1 MVRKKLVLNACG
13 VKSLG
18 GVKLFVKAFELLV
31 ESGAEV
37 IVLYSEEEF
46 YNELKNQSLENE
58 LITFIKL
65 TDKRYLHPFLVLIM
79 NTKQRK
85 LIESYDAVIHFGN
98 FGFKTKNKSLVL
110 LQNVLPFVQQNLK
123 NVILKYFINRS
134 IKFSEY
140 VIVQLKHMNEIIEKK
155 YRDKIIEIGEI
166 EEVIVDASN
175 KSGKIVFF
183 GSAIPNKNFDFMV
196 KALQTISQDST
207 ITVINPPKNIKE
219 FNCVYTETHD
229 QTLSVISEN
238 EIYFHAS
245 EHETVGLPIYE
256 AQNLGLKI
264 IIPKRPYS
272 DYFNYENV
280 FFYEYKNIDSALQKI
295 EEAKNLKLKHSK
307 ALLYNENWSK
317 ILEYV

>member
-18 GVKLFVKAFELLV
+18 GVKLFVEAFELLV

-65 TDKRYLHPFLVLIM
+65 TDKRYLHPFLVLIT
-79 NTKQRK
+79 NIKQRK

-140 VIVQLKHMNEIIEKK
+140 VIVQLKHMNKIIEKK

-166 EEVIVDASN
+166 EEVIVNANN

-183 GSAIPNKNFDFMV
+183 GSDVPNKNYDFMV
-196 KALQTISQDST
+196 KALQTISQNST

-219 FNCVYTETHD
+219 FNCVYTETQD

-238 EIYFHAS
+238 EIYLHAS

-272 DYFNYENV
+272 DYFKYENV

-295 EEAKNLKLKHSK
+295 QEAKNLKLKHSK

-317 ILEYV
+317 ILEYI

>member
-18 GVKLFVKAFELLV
+18 GVKLFVEAFELLV
-31 ESGAEV
+31 ESGAEIV
-37 IVLYSEEEF
+37 VLYSEEEF

-65 TDKRYLHPFLVLIM
+65 TDKRYLHPFLVLIT
-79 NTKQRK
+79 NIEQRK

-123 NVILKYFINRS
+123 NVLLKYFINRS

-183 GSAIPNKNFDFMV
+183 GSDIPNKNYDFMV
-196 KALQTISQDST
+196 KALQTISQNST

-219 FNCVYTETHD
+219 FNCVYTETQD

-238 EIYFHAS
+238 EIYLHAS

-272 DYFNYENV
+272 DYFKYENV

-317 ILEYV
+317 ILEYI

>member
-18 GVKLFVKAFELLV
+18 GVKLFVEAFELLV

-65 TDKRYLHPFLVLIM
+65 TDKRYLHPFLVLIT
-79 NTKQRK
+79 NIKQRK

-123 NVILKYFINRS
+123 NVLLKYFINRS

-140 VIVQLKHMNEIIEKK
+140 VIVQLKHMNKIIEKK

-166 EEVIVDASN
+166 EEVIVNASN

-183 GSAIPNKNFDFMV
+183 GSDVPNKNYDFMV
-196 KALQTISQDST
+196 TALQTISQNST

-219 FNCVYTETHD
+219 FNCVYTETQD

-238 EIYFHAS
+238 EIYLHAS

-272 DYFNYENV
+272 DYFKYENV

-317 ILEYV
+317 ILEYI

>member
-18 GVKLFVKAFELLV
+18 GVKLFVEAFELLV
-31 ESGAEV
+31 ESGAEI

-46 YNELKNQSLENE
+46 YNELKNQSIENE

-65 TDKRYLHPFLVLIM
+65 TDKRYLHPFLVLIT
-79 NTKQRK
+79 NIKQRK

-123 NVILKYFINRS
+123 NVLLKYFINRS

-183 GSAIPNKNFDFMV
+183 GSDIPNKNYDFMV
-196 KALQTISQDST
+196 KALQTISQNST

-219 FNCVYTETHD
+219 FNCVYTETQD
-229 QTLSVISEN
+229 QTLSVISES
-238 EIYFHAS
+238 EIYLHAS

-272 DYFNYENV
+272 DYFKYENV

-317 ILEYV
+317 ILEYI

>member
-18 GVKLFVKAFELLV
+18 GVKLFVEAFELLV

-65 TDKRYLHPFLVLIM
+65 TDKRYLHPFLVLIT
-79 NTKQRK
+79 NIKQRK

-123 NVILKYFINRS
+123 NVLLKYFINRS

-140 VIVQLKHMNEIIEKK
+140 VIVQLKHMNKIIEKK

-183 GSAIPNKNFDFMV
+183 GSDIPNKNYDFMV
-196 KALQTISQDST
+196 KALQTISQNST

-219 FNCVYTETHD
+219 FNCVYTETQD

-238 EIYFHAS
+238 EIYIHAS

-272 DYFNYENV
+272 DYFKYENV

-317 ILEYV
+317 ILEYI

>member
-18 GVKLFVKAFELLV
+18 GVKLFVEAFELLV

-65 TDKRYLHPFLVLIM
+65 TDKRYLHPFLVLIT
-79 NTKQRK
+79 NIKQRK

-123 NVILKYFINRS
+123 NVLLKYFINRS

-140 VIVQLKHMNEIIEKK
+140 VIVQLKHMNKIIEKK

-166 EEVIVDASN
+166 EEVIVNASN

-183 GSAIPNKNFDFMV
+183 GSDVPNKNYDFMV
-196 KALQTISQDST
+196 KALQTISQNSK

-219 FNCVYTETHD
+219 FNCVYTETQD

-238 EIYFHAS
+238 EIYLHAS

-272 DYFNYENV
+272 DYFKYENV
-280 FFYEYKNIDSALQKI
+280 FFYEYKNMDSALQKI

-307 ALLYNENWSK
+307 ALLYNENWSR
-317 ILEYV
+317 ILEYI

>member
-18 GVKLFVKAFELLV
+18 GVKLFVEAFELLV
-31 ESGAEV
+31 ESGAEIV
-37 IVLYSEEEF
+37 VLYSEEEF

-65 TDKRYLHPFLVLIM
+65 TDKRYLHPFLVLIT
-79 NTKQRK
+79 NTEQRK

-123 NVILKYFINRS
+123 NVLLKYFINRS

-183 GSAIPNKNFDFMV
+183 GSNIPNKNYDFMV
-196 KALQTISQDST
+196 KALKTISLNST

-219 FNCVYTETHD
+219 FNCVYTETQD

-238 EIYFHAS
+238 EIYLHAS

-272 DYFNYENV
+272 DYFKYENV

-317 ILEYV
+317 ILEYI

>member
-18 GVKLFVKAFELLV
+18 GVKLFVEAFELLV
-31 ESGAEV
+31 ESGAEIV
-37 IVLYSEEEF
+37 VLYSEEEF

-65 TDKRYLHPFLVLIM
+65 TDKRYLHPFLVLIT
-79 NTKQRK
+79 NIEQRK

-123 NVILKYFINRS
+123 NVLLKYFINRS

-183 GSAIPNKNFDFMV
+183 GSDIPNKNYDFMV
-196 KALQTISQDST
+196 KALKTISLNST

-219 FNCVYTETHD
+219 FNCVYTETQD

-238 EIYFHAS
+238 EIYLHAS

-272 DYFNYENV
+272 DYFKYENV

-317 ILEYV
+317 ILEYI

>member
-18 GVKLFVKAFELLV
+18 GVKLFVEAFELLV

-65 TDKRYLHPFLVLIM
+65 TDKRYLHPFLVLIT
-79 NTKQRK
+79 NIKQRK

-123 NVILKYFINRS
+123 NVLLKYFINRS

-140 VIVQLKHMNEIIEKK
+140 VIVQLKHMNEFIEKK
-155 YRDKIIEIGEI
+155 YKDKIIEIGEI
-166 EEVIVDASN
+166 EEIIVDASN

-183 GSAIPNKNFDFMV
+183 GSEIPNKNYDFMV
-196 KALQTISQDST
+196 KTLQIISQNYT

-219 FNCVYTETHD
+219 FNCVYTETQD

-238 EIYFHAS
+238 EIYIHAS

-272 DYFNYENV
+272 DYFKYENV

-317 ILEYV
+317 ILEYI

>member
-18 GVKLFVKAFELLV
+18 GVKLFVEAFELLV

-46 YNELKNQSLENE
+46 FNELKNQSLEND

-65 TDKRYLHPFLVLIM
+65 TDKRYLHPFLVLIT
-79 NTKQRK
+79 NIKQRK

-123 NVILKYFINRS
+123 NVLLKYFINRS

-166 EEVIVDASN
+166 EEVIVNASN

-183 GSAIPNKNFDFMV
+183 GSDVPNKNYDFMV
-196 KALQTISQDST
+196 KALQTISQNST

-219 FNCVYTETHD
+219 FNCVYTETQD

-238 EIYFHAS
+238 EIYLHAS

-272 DYFNYENV
+272 DYFKYENV

-307 ALLYNENWSK
+307 ALLYNENWSR
-317 ILEYV
+317 ILEYI

>member
-18 GVKLFVKAFELLV
+18 GVKLFVEAFELLV

-65 TDKRYLHPFLVLIM
+65 TDKRYLHPFLVLIT
-79 NTKQRK
+79 NIKQRK

-123 NVILKYFINRS
+123 NVLLKYFINRS

-140 VIVQLKHMNEIIEKK
+140 VIVQLKHMNEFIEKK
-155 YRDKIIEIGEI
+155 YKDKIIEIGEI
-166 EEVIVDASN
+166 EEIIVDASN

-183 GSAIPNKNFDFMV
+183 GSEIPNKNYDFMV
-196 KALQTISQDST
+196 KTLQIISQNYT

-219 FNCVYTETHD
+219 FNCVYTETQD

-238 EIYFHAS
+238 EIYIHAS

-272 DYFNYENV
+272 DYFKYENV
-280 FFYEYKNIDSALQKI
+280 FFYEYKNIDSAVQKI

-317 ILEYV
+317 ILSYV

>member
-18 GVKLFVKAFELLV
+18 GVKLFVEAFELLV
-31 ESGAEV
+31 ESGAEIV
-37 IVLYSEEEF
+37 VLYSEEEF

-65 TDKRYLHPFLVLIM
+65 TDKRYLHPFLVLIT
-79 NTKQRK
+79 NIEQRK

-123 NVILKYFINRS
+123 NVLLKYFINRS

-183 GSAIPNKNFDFMV
+183 GSDIPNKNYDFMV
-196 KALQTISQDST
+196 KALKTISLNST

-219 FNCVYTETHD
+219 FNCVYTETQD

-238 EIYFHAS
+238 EIYLHAS

-272 DYFNYENV
+272 DYFKYENV
-280 FFYEYKNIDSALQKI
+280 FFYEYKNIDSAVQKI

>member
-18 GVKLFVKAFELLV
+18 GVKLFVEAFELLV

-65 TDKRYLHPFLVLIM
+65 TDKRYLHPFLVLIT
-79 NTKQRK
+79 NIKQRK

-123 NVILKYFINRS
+123 NVLLKYFINRS

-140 VIVQLKHMNEIIEKK
+140 VIVQLKHMNKIIEKK

-166 EEVIVDASN
+166 EEVIVDANN

-183 GSAIPNKNFDFMV
+183 GSDIPNKNYDFMV
-196 KALQTISQDST
+196 KALQTISQNST

-219 FNCVYTETHD
+219 FNCVYTETQD

-238 EIYFHAS
+238 EIYLHAS

-272 DYFNYENV
+272 DYFKYENV

-317 ILEYV
+317 ILEYI

>member
-1 MVRKKLVLNACG
+1 M
-13 VKSLG
+13 
-18 GVKLFVKAFELLV
+18 
-31 ESGAEV
+31 
-37 IVLYSEEEF
+37 
-46 YNELKNQSLENE
+46 
-58 LITFIKL
+58 LITNI
-65 TDKRYLHPFLVLIM
+65 
-79 NTKQRK
+79 KQRK

-123 NVILKYFINRS
+123 NVLLKYFINRS

-166 EEVIVDASN
+166 EEVIVNANN

-183 GSAIPNKNFDFMV
+183 GSDVPNKNYDFMV
-196 KALQTISQDST
+196 KALQTISQNST

-219 FNCVYTETHD
+219 FNCVYTETQD
-229 QTLSVISEN
+229 QTLSVMSEN

-272 DYFNYENV
+272 DYFKYENV

-317 ILEYV
+317 ILEYI

>member
-18 GVKLFVKAFELLV
+18 GVKLFVEAFELLI

-65 TDKRYLHPFLVLIM
+65 TDKRYLHPFLVLIT
-79 NTKQRK
+79 NIKQRK

-110 LQNVLPFVQQNLK
+110 LQDVLPFVQQNLK
-123 NVILKYFINRS
+123 NVLLKYFINRS

-166 EEVIVDASN
+166 EEVIIDANN

-183 GSAIPNKNFDFMV
+183 GSDIPNKNYDFMV
-196 KALQTISQDST
+196 RALQTISQNST

-219 FNCVYTETHD
+219 FNCVYTETQD

-238 EIYFHAS
+238 EIYLHAS

-272 DYFNYENV
+272 DYFKYENV
-280 FFYEYKNIDSALQKI
+280 FFYEYKNIDSAVQKI
-295 EEAKNLKLKHSK
+295 EEAKNLKLKHLK

-317 ILEYV
+317 ILEYI

>member
-18 GVKLFVKAFELLV
+18 GVKLFVEAFELLV

-58 LITFIKL
+58 FITFIKL
-65 TDKRYLHPFLVLIM
+65 TDKRYLHPFLVLIT
-79 NTKQRK
+79 NIKQRK

-110 LQNVLPFVQQNLK
+110 LQNVLPFVHQNLK
-123 NVILKYFINRS
+123 NVLLKYFINRS

-183 GSAIPNKNFDFMV
+183 GSDIPNKNYDFMV
-196 KALQTISQDST
+196 KALQTISQNST

-219 FNCVYTETHD
+219 FNCVYTETQD

-238 EIYFHAS
+238 EIYLHAS

-264 IIPKRPYS
+264 ILPKRPYS
-272 DYFNYENV
+272 DYFKYENV

-317 ILEYV
+317 ILEYI

>member
-18 GVKLFVKAFELLV
+18 GVKLFVEAFELLV

-65 TDKRYLHPFLVLIM
+65 TDKRYLHPFLVLIT
-79 NTKQRK
+79 NIKQRK

-123 NVILKYFINRS
+123 NVLLKYFINRS

-166 EEVIVDASN
+166 EEVIVNASN

-183 GSAIPNKNFDFMV
+183 GSDVPNKNYDFMV
-196 KALQTISQDST
+196 KALQTISQNST

-219 FNCVYTETHD
+219 FNCVYTETQD

-238 EIYFHAS
+238 EIYLHAS

-272 DYFNYENV
+272 DYFKYENV
-280 FFYEYKNIDSALQKI
+280 FFYEYKNIDSAVQKI

>member
-18 GVKLFVKAFELLV
+18 GVKLFVEAFELLV
-31 ESGAEV
+31 ESGAEI

-65 TDKRYLHPFLVLIM
+65 TDKRYLHPFLVLIT
-79 NTKQRK
+79 NIEQRK

-123 NVILKYFINRS
+123 NVLLKYFINRS

-183 GSAIPNKNFDFMV
+183 GSDIPNKNYDFMV
-196 KALQTISQDST
+196 KALQTISQNST

-219 FNCVYTETHD
+219 FNCVYTETQD

-238 EIYFHAS
+238 EIYLHAS

-272 DYFNYENV
+272 DYFKYENV

-317 ILEYV
+317 ILEYI

>member
-18 GVKLFVKAFELLV
+18 GVKLFVEAFELLV

-65 TDKRYLHPFLVLIM
+65 TDKRYLHPFLVLIT
-79 NTKQRK
+79 NIKQRK

-123 NVILKYFINRS
+123 NVLLRYFINRS

-140 VIVQLKHMNEIIEKK
+140 VIVQLKHMNKIIEKK

-183 GSAIPNKNFDFMV
+183 GSDIPNKNYDFMV
-196 KALQTISQDST
+196 KALQTISQNST

-219 FNCVYTETHD
+219 FNCVYTETQD

-238 EIYFHAS
+238 EIYLHAS

-272 DYFNYENV
+272 DYFKYENV
-280 FFYEYKNIDSALQKI
+280 FFYEYKNIDSAVQKI

>member
-18 GVKLFVKAFELLV
+18 GVKLFVEAFELLV

-58 LITFIKL
+58 LISFIKL
-65 TDKRYLHPFLVLIM
+65 TDRRYLHPFLVLIT
-79 NTKQRK
+79 NIKQRK

-110 LQNVLPFVQQNLK
+110 LQNVLPFVHQNLK
-123 NVILKYFINRS
+123 NVLLKYFINRS

-140 VIVQLKHMNEIIEKK
+140 LIVQLKHMNEIIEKK

-183 GSAIPNKNFDFMV
+183 GSDVPNKNYDFMV
-196 KALQTISQDST
+196 KALQTISQNST

-219 FNCVYTETHD
+219 FNCVYTETQD

-238 EIYFHAS
+238 EIYLHAS

-272 DYFNYENV
+272 DYFKYENV
-280 FFYEYKNIDSALQKI
+280 FFYEYKNIDSAVQKI

>member
-18 GVKLFVKAFELLV
+18 GVKLFVEAFELLV

-65 TDKRYLHPFLVLIM
+65 TDKRYLHPFLVLIT
-79 NTKQRK
+79 NIKQRK

-123 NVILKYFINRS
+123 NVLLKYFINRS

-140 VIVQLKHMNEIIEKK
+140 VIVQLKHMNEFIEKK
-155 YRDKIIEIGEI
+155 YKDKIIEIGEI

-183 GSAIPNKNFDFMV
+183 GSDIPNKNYDFMV
-196 KALQTISQDST
+196 KALKTISLNST

-219 FNCVYTETHD
+219 FNCVYTETQD

-238 EIYFHAS
+238 EIYIHAS

-272 DYFNYENV
+272 DYFKYENV

-317 ILEYV
+317 ILEYI

>member
-18 GVKLFVKAFELLV
+18 GVKLFVEAFELLV
-31 ESGAEV
+31 ESGAEIV
-37 IVLYSEEEF
+37 VLYSEEEF
-46 YNELKNQSLENE
+46 YNELKNQTLENE

-65 TDKRYLHPFLVLIM
+65 TDKRYLHPFLVLIT
-79 NTKQRK
+79 NIKQRK

-123 NVILKYFINRS
+123 NVLLKYFINRS

-183 GSAIPNKNFDFMV
+183 GSDIPNKNYDFMV
-196 KALQTISQDST
+196 KVLKTISLNST

-219 FNCVYTETHD
+219 FNCVYTETQD

-238 EIYFHAS
+238 EIYLHAS

-272 DYFNYENV
+272 DYFKYENV
-280 FFYEYKNIDSALQKI
+280 FFYEYKNIDSAVQKI

>member
-18 GVKLFVKAFELLV
+18 GVKLFVEAFELIV

-65 TDKRYLHPFLVLIM
+65 TDKRYLHPFLVLIT
-79 NTKQRK
+79 NIKQRK

-123 NVILKYFINRS
+123 NVLLKYFINRS

-183 GSAIPNKNFDFMV
+183 GSEIPNKNYDFMV
-196 KALQTISQDST
+196 KTLQIISQNYT

-219 FNCVYTETHD
+219 FNCVYTETQD

-238 EIYFHAS
+238 EIYIHAS

-272 DYFNYENV
+272 DYFKYENV
-280 FFYEYKNIDSALQKI
+280 FFYEYKNIDSAVQKI

-317 ILEYV
+317 ILEYI

>member
-1 MVRKKLVLNACG
+1 MKRIVLNACG

-18 GVKLFVKAFELLV
+18 GLKLFL
-31 ESGAEV
+31 ESFDFFSKTDSK
-37 IVLYSEEEF
+37 IFVLYSEIEF
-46 YNELKNQSLENE
+46 YKDLNNQFYENPRVKFYK
-58 LITFIKL
+58 T
-65 TDKRYLHPFLVLIM
+65 TNKRYLHPFLNYFLPNKIVEEI
-79 NTKQRK
+79 NN
-85 LIESYDAVIHFGN
+85 SDAIIHFGN

-123 NVILKYFINRS
+123 NVLLKYFINRS

-140 VIVQLKHMNEIIEKK
+140 VIVQLKHMNEFIEKK
-155 YRDKIIEIGEI
+155 YKDKIIEIGEI
-166 EEVIVDASN
+166 EEVIVNASN

-183 GSAIPNKNFDFMV
+183 GSDVPNKNYDFMV
-196 KALQTISQDST
+196 KALQTISQNST

-219 FNCVYTETHD
+219 FNCVYTETQD

-238 EIYFHAS
+238 EIYLHAS

-272 DYFNYENV
+272 DYFKYENV

-307 ALLYNENWSK
+307 ALLYNENWSR
-317 ILEYV
+317 ILEYI

>member
-18 GVKLFVKAFELLV
+18 GVKLFVEAFELLV

-65 TDKRYLHPFLVLIM
+65 TDKRYLHPFLVLIT
-79 NTKQRK
+79 NIKQRK

-123 NVILKYFINRS
+123 NVLLKYFINRS

-183 GSAIPNKNFDFMV
+183 GSDIPNKNYDFMV
-196 KALQTISQDST
+196 KVLQTISQNSN

-219 FNCVYTETHD
+219 FNCVYTETQD

-238 EIYFHAS
+238 EIYLHAS

-272 DYFNYENV
+272 DYFKYENV
-280 FFYEYKNIDSALQKI
+280 FFYEYKNIDSAVQKI

>member
-18 GVKLFVKAFELLV
+18 GVKLFVEAFELIV

-65 TDKRYLHPFLVLIM
+65 TDKRYLHPFLVLIT
-79 NTKQRK
+79 NIKQRK

-123 NVILKYFINRS
+123 NVLLKYFINRS

-140 VIVQLKHMNEIIEKK
+140 VIVQLKHMNKIIEKK

-166 EEVIVDASN
+166 EEVIVNASN

-183 GSAIPNKNFDFMV
+183 GSDVPNKNYDFMV
-196 KALQTISQDST
+196 KALQTISQNST

-219 FNCVYTETHD
+219 FNCVYTETQD

-238 EIYFHAS
+238 EIYLHAS

-272 DYFNYENV
+272 DYFKYENV

-317 ILEYV
+317 ILEYI

>member
-18 GVKLFVKAFELLV
+18 GVKLFVEAFELLI

-65 TDKRYLHPFLVLIM
+65 TDKRYLHPFLVLIT
-79 NTKQRK
+79 NIKQRK

-123 NVILKYFINRS
+123 NVLLKYFINRS

-183 GSAIPNKNFDFMV
+183 GSDIPNKNYDFMV
-196 KALQTISQDST
+196 KALKTISLNST

-219 FNCVYTETHD
+219 FNCVYTETQD

-238 EIYFHAS
+238 EIYLHAS

-272 DYFNYENV
+272 DYFKYENV
-280 FFYEYKNIDSALQKI
+280 FFYEYKNIDSAVQKI
-295 EEAKNLKLKHSK
+295 EEAKNLKLKHLK

-317 ILEYV
+317 ILEYI

>member
-18 GVKLFVKAFELLV
+18 GVKLFVEAFELLV

-65 TDKRYLHPFLVLIM
+65 TDKRYLHPFLVLIT
-79 NTKQRK
+79 NIKQRK

-123 NVILKYFINRS
+123 NVLLKYFINRS

-140 VIVQLKHMNEIIEKK
+140 VIVQLKHMNEFIEKK
-155 YRDKIIEIGEI
+155 YKDKIIEIGEI

-183 GSAIPNKNFDFMV
+183 GSEIPNKNYDFMV
-196 KALQTISQDST
+196 KTLQIISQNYT

-219 FNCVYTETHD
+219 FNCVYTETQD

-238 EIYFHAS
+238 EIYIHAS

-272 DYFNYENV
+272 DYFKYENV

-317 ILEYV
+317 ILEYI

>member
-18 GVKLFVKAFELLV
+18 GVKLFVEAFELLV

-65 TDKRYLHPFLVLIM
+65 TDKRYLHPFLVLIT
-79 NTKQRK
+79 NSKQRK
-85 LIESYDAVIHFGN
+85 LIESNDAVIHFGN

-123 NVILKYFINRS
+123 NILLKYFINRS

-183 GSAIPNKNFDFMV
+183 GSDIPNKNYHFMV
-196 KALQTISQDST
+196 KTLQTISKYST

-219 FNCVYTETHD
+219 FNCVYTETQD
-229 QTLSVISEN
+229 QTLSVLSEN
-238 EIYFHAS
+238 EIYLHAS

-264 IIPKRPYS
+264 ILPKRPYS
-272 DYFNYENV
+272 DYFKYENV

>member
-18 GVKLFVKAFELLV
+18 GVKLFVEAFELLV

-65 TDKRYLHPFLVLIM
+65 TDKRYLHPFLVLIT
-79 NTKQRK
+79 NIKQRK

-123 NVILKYFINRS
+123 NVLLKYLINRS

-140 VIVQLKHMNEIIEKK
+140 VIVQLKHMNDIIEKK

-183 GSAIPNKNFDFMV
+183 GSDIPNKNYDFMV
-196 KALQTISQDST
+196 KALQTISQNST

-219 FNCVYTETHD
+219 FNCVYTETQD

-238 EIYFHAS
+238 EIYLHAS

-272 DYFNYENV
+272 DYFKNENV
-280 FFYEYKNIDSALQKI
+280 FFYEYKNIDSAVQKI
-295 EEAKNLKLKHSK
+295 EEAKNLKLKHID
-307 ALLYNENWSK
+307 LLC
-317 ILEYV
+317 

>member
-18 GVKLFVKAFELLV
+18 GVKLFVEAFELLV

-65 TDKRYLHPFLVLIM
+65 TDKRYLHPFLVLIT
-79 NTKQRK
+79 NIKQRK

-123 NVILKYFINRS
+123 NILLKYFINRS

-166 EEVIVDASN
+166 EEVIVNASN

-183 GSAIPNKNFDFMV
+183 GSDVPNKNYDFMV
-196 KALQTISQDST
+196 KALQTISQNST

-219 FNCVYTETHD
+219 FNCVYTETQD

-238 EIYFHAS
+238 EIYLHAS

-272 DYFNYENV
+272 DYFKYENV
-280 FFYEYKNIDSALQKI
+280 FFYEYKNINSALQKI

-317 ILEYV
+317 ILEYI